1 MLYQPSGKR
10 QAFLDMLDQ
19 PVLGLIVNE
28 WRGCNGSSNDWRQG
42 DEGRTNVLRSLR
54 QGARASASAAIG
66 IARKGEGSLARVPSE
81 VTRCAKILITSE
93 MR

>member
-54 QGARASASAAIG
+54 QGA
-66 IARKGEGSLARVPSE
+66 
-81 VTRCAKILITSE
+81 
-93 MR
+93 